1 METTKLSSKGQVVLP
16 KSVRDARS
24 WKPGTEFAVDEVS
37 GGILLRPLRPFPS
50 TSIAEVFGC
59 LKYTGPA
66 KTLRQ
71 METAIE
77 RGVRGN
83 ATQFATFYR
92 KLARQ
97 ALRTTTLEMLLP

>member
-24 WKPGTEFAVDEVS
+24 WEPGTEFGVEEVS
-37 GGILLRPLRPFPS
+37 EGILLRPLRPFPC

-71 METAIE
+71 MKNAIA
-77 RGVRGN
+77 RGVR
-83 ATQFATFYR
+83 
-92 KLARQ
+92 AR
-97 ALRTTTLEMLLP
+97 RDRGRY